1 MMASVQD
8 TPLVRALSERH
19 GMPVLDTPAA
29 AAPGLVVVFVPGP
42 ARPHLETPDIAAVL
56 PDLLRAAQTLLPSGT
71 PLRGAVA
78 DAAMEAEL
86 CARIDGLN
94 LPALVLL
101 HDGVPV
107 GMIPRMR
114 DWDEYGRL
122 FRGLLSP
129 YSNAGQKDVS
139 A

>member
-1 MMASVQD
+1 MSVIHES
-8 TPLVRALSERH
+8 PLVHALSARH
-19 GMPVLDTPAA
+19 GMPVLDTLVTAP
-29 AAPGLVVVFVPGP
+29 PGLTVVFLPSH

-56 PDLLRAAQTLLPSGT
+56 PDLLRAAQTLLPPDT

-78 DAAMEAEL
+78 DAALEAEL
-86 CARIDGLN
+86 CGRIDGLN

-101 HDGVPV
+101 HDGVPT

-122 FRGLLSP
+122 FRGILSP
-129 YSNAGQKDVS
+129 YCNAGQKDVS